1 MIKEG
6 TLLLRRACTDPS
18 FLRYGSSLVI
28 GVAALVITGCGS
40 TQDLPSAWSSS
51 SVTIDGDASEW
62 GSGLTN
68 LKDTKVFLGV
78 RNNGEYLYL
87 CLNSQDQ
94 QFRRQ
99 MIGLGLTVW
108 FKPKGGDRLG
118 ILYPIGMMKEGGRP
132 ALESGGSQDPED
144 REHLVQQALQDFEVL
159 GPGKDDRNLFSVVQ
173 SPGISMKVG
182 GREGQTVYE
191 LRVPLKKSSEHPY
204 AVGAVLGS
212 TVNIEIETGK
222 FEAGARAGGT
232 GEGMR
237 GGRRP
242 RGGEG
247 MGGEGMSGEGSPEM
261 REGRDRQSRGS
272 RPEPLDASVDVHLAG
287 PTSGENSSH

>member
-1 MIKEG
+1 M
-6 TLLLRRACTDPS
+6 LLT
-18 FLRYGSSLVI
+18 
-28 GVAALVITGCGS
+28 VAGLLALAGCGS
-40 TQDLPSAWSSS
+40 TQDLSSAWSSNA
-51 SVTIDGDASEW
+51 VTIDGDASDW
-62 GSGLTN
+62 GSGLAN
-68 LKDTKVFLGV
+68 LKDTKVYLGV
-78 RNNGEYLYL
+78 RNDGDYLYL

-108 FKPKGGDRLG
+108 FEPKGGDRLG
-118 ILYPIGMMKEGGRP
+118 ILFPIGILKEGGRS
-132 ALESGGSQDPED
+132 AFEGGESQDPED
-144 REHLVQQALQDFEVL
+144 REQIGQQALRDFEVL

-182 GREGQTVYE
+182 GRKGQTVYE

-204 AVGAVLGS
+204 AIGADPGS
-212 TVNIEIETGK
+212 TVGIEIETGK
-222 FEAGARAGGT
+222 FEGGSRPGGM

-247 MGGEGMSGEGSPEM
+247 MGGEGMPGEGMSGT
-261 REGRDRQSRGS
+261 REGRERQPRGT
-272 RPEPLDASVDVHLAG
+272 RPEPLDVSVTVHLAG
-287 PTSGENSSH
+287 PASGDSGH